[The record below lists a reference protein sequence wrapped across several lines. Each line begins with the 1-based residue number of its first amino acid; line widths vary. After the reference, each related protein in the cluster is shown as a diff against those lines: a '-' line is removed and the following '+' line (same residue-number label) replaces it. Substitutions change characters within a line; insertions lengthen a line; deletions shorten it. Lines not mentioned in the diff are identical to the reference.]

1 MKSEDYAIVA
11 LKDKELAKEFIKYLV
26 KKGYNN
32 KSNIKT
38 SKDIVINKVEKSF
51 DSASINVLAAM
62 ISSGVKHFT
71 FEVFKDQEETTTLI

>member
-1 MKSEDYAIVA
+1 MKPEDYAIVTN
-11 LKDKELAKEFIKYLV
+11 ESPEMAKEFIDFLV
-26 KKGYNN
+26 KKGYKN

-62 ISSGVKHFT
+62 ISCGVKHLT
-71 FEVFKDQEETTTLI
+71 VEVFKAEEEKQF